1 MCFFHVFFPNNPL
14 HTVQQKQNACAF
26 TIGLIRRRVGTG
38 GAASIAHYA
47 GIMKKL
53 AAPRILVT
61 FDNDEKSRDTHGK
74 FIIRKK

>member
-1 MCFFHVFFPNNPL
+1 
-14 HTVQQKQNACAF
+14 
-26 TIGLIRRRVGTG
+26 
-38 GAASIAHYA
+38 
-47 GIMKKL
+47 MKKL